1 MTLGDNSI
9 HIWKK
14 NICLNHRYWDSN
26 LDLELLYVNL
36 ELAALNF
43 QLKLVDGKEFQE
55 TKGFLNYVELAL
67 GTNFI
72 IICLC
77 NYDEV
82 KYSRQKYIPW
92 YYLEYP
98 HVSNLHQMLTH
109 CNTRVLTYLN
119 LSWANK
125 VISPLVYI
133 YCNRYALIA
142 TRVYHSTICTGESW

>member
-1 MTLGDNSI
+1 
-9 HIWKK
+9 
-14 NICLNHRYWDSN
+14 LNNTYWDSN
-26 LDLELLYVNL
+26 VDLELLYVNL

-43 QLKLVDGKEFQE
+43 QLKLVDGKEFQKK
-55 TKGFLNYVELAL
+55 TKGFVNYVELAL

-77 NYDEV
+77 NYYEV
-82 KYSRQKYIPW
+82 KFSRQKYIPW

-98 HVSNLHQMLTH
+98 HVSKLHQRLKN
-109 CNTRVLTYLN
+109 CNRRVLTYLN

-133 YCNRYALIA
+133 NCDRCTLI
-142 TRVYHSTICTGESW
+142 TTGVYHSTICTVESWHTCHSTAI